1 MPGIWNSFRVMA
13 KIMLVTRI
21 PKSTRVNFV
30 RKFVFA
36 SMGNLIK
43 IIYSITENF
52 KAVSFSGEW
61 LTLADKL
68 FFF

>member
-1 MPGIWNSFRVMA
+1 MPGIWKSFKVMA
-13 KIMLVTRI
+13 KIILVVRI

-52 KAVSFSGEW
+52 EAVAFSGEG
-61 LTLADKL
+61 LAFADKL
-68 FFF
+68 FLL